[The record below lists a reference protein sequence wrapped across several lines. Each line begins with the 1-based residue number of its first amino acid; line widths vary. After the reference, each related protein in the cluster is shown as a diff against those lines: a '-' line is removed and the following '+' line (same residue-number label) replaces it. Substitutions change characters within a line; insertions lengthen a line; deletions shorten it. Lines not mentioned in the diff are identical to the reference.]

1 MVRYAEPSKRSED
14 SCTQRRKRMSS
25 SREVGPLPKR
35 LSSSQ
40 VPLMASHISTVSA
53 VRTARALVRAI
64 SKQLRMEEGLAVE
77 KQRKSVTASS
87 FAPAR
92 GGANGWAP
100 PGGATRRFPFVGRA
114 DIGERQR
121 REALRDLED
130 ACEIFRALHVT
141 REPVEIIGGTREHW
155 AYRNVVVIDPAPPC
169 PLSRRP
175 GWKLTT
181 ADLFSSP
188 PRW

>member
-1 MVRYAEPSKRSED
+1 MN
-14 SCTQRRKRMSS
+14 S

-64 SKQLRMEEGLAVE
+64 SKQLRMEEGADGGGVGGREAE
-77 KQRKSVTASS
+77 K
-87 FAPAR
+87 
-92 GGANGWAP
+92 GGARLLVRSGMGGGKCRGAAG
-100 PGGATRRFPFVGRA
+100 GGARRFPFVGRA

-121 REALRDLED
+121 GEALRDLED

-141 REPVEIIGGTREHW
+141 REPVEI
-155 AYRNVVVIDPAPPC
+155 
-169 PLSRRP
+169 
-175 GWKLTT
+175 
-181 ADLFSSP
+181 
-188 PRW
+188 

>member
-14 SCTQRRKRMSS
+14 SCTQRRNRMNS

-87 FAPAR
+87 FASVSPVGMGGEKWWDRAG
-92 GGANGWAP
+92 GGA
-100 PGGATRRFPFVGRA
+100 RRFPLVGRA
-114 DIGERQR
+114 DIGEWQR
-121 REALRDLED
+121 GEALRDLED

-141 REPVEIIGGTREHW
+141 RKPVKIIGGTREHW
-155 AYRNVVVIDPAPPC
+155 AYRNVVVIDPAPTC
-169 PLSRRP
+169 PWYRRP
-175 GWKLTT
+175 GWN
-181 ADLFSSP
+181 
-188 PRW
+188 